1 MDACNNPNKQAD
13 NRLRLEKDRC
23 CLSEIMTTTSNNK
36 KQTSRDSGNAV
47 ASVVLFMHDLL
58 RKKRKEEGV
67 NFENA
72 KIHPIKVHR
81 HHAALLTS

>member
-36 KQTSRDSGNAV
+36 KQTSRDSAV
-47 ASVVLFMHDLL
+47 ATVVLFMHDLL
-58 RKKRKEEGV
+58 RKGEEKERGGCQ
-67 NFENA
+67 
-72 KIHPIKVHR
+72 
-81 HHAALLTS
+81 L